1 MPELPQASQRPRH
14 IAIIM
19 DGNGR
24 WAAKRGMERSAGHQA
39 GADAVIR
46 TIECCDKYAIPYLTL
61 YAFSTENWKRSTK
74 EVAFLMNLLVDFL
87 DQQASKLTEYQIRL
101 RVIGELER
109 LPRAARLRLQQQIS
123 NTAAYTKGNLTLA
136 LSYGSRNEIAQAA
149 QTIARLAKAGAIDPE
164 TLDEASFAGY
174 LQTADLPDPD
184 LIIRTGGEQRLSNFL
199 LWQASYAEIWF
210 TDTFWP
216 DFAEPQ
222 FRQALE
228 DFAHR
233 QRRFG
238 GT

>member
-1 MPELPQASQRPRH
+1 MPELSPASPRPRH

-24 WAAKRGMERSAGHQA
+24 WAAKHGLERSAGHQA

-46 TIECCDKYAIPYLTL
+46 TLECCNQYAIPYLTL
-61 YAFSTENWKRSTK
+61 YAFSTENWKRSPK

-87 DQQASKLTEYQIRL
+87 DQQAAKLAEYQIRL
-101 RVIGELER
+101 RVIGDLER
-109 LPRAARLRLQQQIS
+109 LPRPARLCLQQQITS
-123 NTAAYTKGNLTLA
+123 TAANAKGNLTLA
-136 LSYGSRNEIAQAA
+136 LSYGSRHEITRAA
-149 QTIARLAKAGAIDPE
+149 QIVARLAKAGALDPE
-164 TLDEASFAGY
+164 ALDEDAFAGY
-174 LQTADLPDPD
+174 LQTAGLPDPD

-210 TDTFWP
+210 TETFWP

-222 FRQALE
+222 FRQAPD

-238 GT
+238 GI

>member
-1 MPELPQASQRPRH
+1 MPELPPASQRPRH

>member
-1 MPELPQASQRPRH
+1 MPELPPASQRPRH

-24 WAAKRGMERSAGHQA
+24 WAAQRGQERSAGHQA

-46 TIECCDKYAIPYLTL
+46 TIECCNKYAIPYLTL

-74 EVAFLMNLLVDFL
+74 EVTFLMNLLVDFL
-87 DQQASKLTEYQIRL
+87 DKQASKLTEYQIRL
-101 RVIGELER
+101 RVIGEPER
-109 LPRAARLRLQQQIS
+109 LPREARLRLQQQITQ
-123 NTAAYTKGNLTLA
+123 TAAYTKGNLTIA
-136 LSYGSRNEIAQAA
+136 LSYGSRNEITQAA
-149 QTIARLAKAGAIDPE
+149 QTIARLAKAGAINPE
-164 TLDEASFAGY
+164 TLDEAAFARY

-222 FRQALE
+222 FRQALD
-228 DFAHR
+228 DFAQRH
-233 QRRFG
+233 RRFG
-238 GT
+238 GA

>member
-1 MPELPQASQRPRH
+1 MPELPSASQRPRH

-46 TIECCDKYAIPYLTL
+46 TIECCNKYAIPYLTL

-74 EVAFLMNLLVDFL
+74 EVTFLMNLLVDFL
-87 DQQASKLTEYQIRL
+87 DKQAAKLTEYQIRL

-109 LPRAARLRLQQQIS
+109 LPRAARVRLQQQIT
-123 NTAAYTKGNLTLA
+123 NTAANTKGNLTLA
-136 LSYGSRNEIAQAA
+136 LSYGSRNEITQAA
-149 QTIARLAKAGAIDPE
+149 QTIARLAKVGAIDPE

-222 FRQALE
+222 FRQALD
-228 DFAHR
+228 DFANRH
-233 QRRFG
+233 RRFG
-238 GT
+238 GA

>member
-1 MPELPQASQRPRH
+1 MPELPPASQRPRH

-164 TLDEASFAGY
+164 TIDETSFASY
-174 LQTADLPDPD
+174 LQTDGLPDPD

-210 TDTFWP
+210 TETFWP

-222 FRQALE
+222 FRQALD

-238 GT
+238 GA

>member
-1 MPELPQASQRPRH
+1 
-14 IAIIM
+14 M

-24 WAAKRGMERSAGHQA
+24 WAEKRGLQRSAGHQA

-46 TIECCDKYAIPYLTL
+46 TLECCDKYAIPYLTL
-61 YAFSTENWKRSTK
+61 YAFSTENWKRSAR

-87 DQQASKLTEYQIRL
+87 DQQAAKLAEYQIRL
-101 RVIGELER
+101 RVIGDLDR
-109 LPRAARLRLQQQIS
+109 LPRPARLRLQQQITT
-123 NTAAYTKGNLTLA
+123 TATHKKGNLTLA
-136 LSYGSRNEIAQAA
+136 LSYGSRDEITQAA
-149 QTIARLAKAGAIDPE
+149 QTIARLAKTGALDPE
-164 TLDEASFAGY
+164 TVDETAFAGY
-174 LQTADLPDPD
+174 LQTAALPDPD

-210 TDTFWP
+210 TETFWP

-238 GT
+238 GA

>member
-1 MPELPQASQRPRH
+1 
-14 IAIIM
+14 M

-24 WAAKRGMERSAGHQA
+24 WAEQRGLERSAGHQA

-46 TIECCDKYAIPYLTL
+46 TLECCDKYAIPYLTL
-61 YAFSTENWKRSTK
+61 YAFSTENWKRSPK

-87 DQQASKLTEYQIRL
+87 DQQAQKLAEYQIRL
-101 RVIGELER
+101 RVIGDLER
-109 LPRAARLRLQQQIS
+109 LPRPARQRLQHQIRQ
-123 NTAAYTKGNLTLA
+123 TTGHQKGNLTLA
-136 LSYGSRNEIAQAA
+136 LSYGSRDEITQAA
-149 QTIARLAKAGAIDPE
+149 RTVAKLAKAGLLDPE
-164 TLDEASFAGY
+164 TLDEASFASH
-174 LQTADLPDPD
+174 LQSADLPDPD
-184 LIIRTGGEQRLSNFL
+184 LLIRTGGEQRLSNFL

-210 TDTFWP
+210 TETFWP

-238 GT
+238 GA

>member
-1 MPELPQASQRPRH
+1 
-14 IAIIM
+14 M

-24 WAAKRGMERSAGHQA
+24 WAEKRGLQRSAGHQA
-39 GADAVIR
+39 GADAVTR
-46 TIECCDKYAIPYLTL
+46 TLECCDKYAIPYLTL
-61 YAFSTENWKRSTK
+61 YAFSTENWKRSPK

-87 DQQASKLTEYQIRL
+87 DQQAAKLAEYQIRL
-101 RVIGELER
+101 RVIGDLER
-109 LPRAARLRLQQQIS
+109 LPRPARQRLQQQI
-123 NTAAYTKGNLTLA
+123 TTTETYAKGNLTLA
-136 LSYGSRNEIAQAA
+136 LSYGSRDEITQAA
-149 QTIARLAKAGAIDPE
+149 QTIARLANAGALDPE
-164 TLDEASFAGY
+164 ALDEDAFAGY
-174 LQTADLPDPD
+174 LQTAGLPDPD

-210 TDTFWP
+210 TETFWP

-238 GT
+238 GA

>member
-1 MPELPQASQRPRH
+1 MPEAPPAPKRPRH
-14 IAIIM
+14 VAIIM

-24 WAAKRGMERSAGHQA
+24 WAEQRGLERSAGHQA

-46 TIECCDKYAIPYLTL
+46 TLECCDKYAIPYLTL
-61 YAFSTENWKRSTK
+61 YAFSTENWKRSPK

-87 DQQASKLTEYQIRL
+87 DQQAQKLAEYQIRL
-101 RVIGELER
+101 RVIGDLER
-109 LPRAARLRLQQQIS
+109 LPRPARQRLQQQIRQ
-123 NTAAYTKGNLTLA
+123 TTGHQKGNLTLA
-136 LSYGSRNEIAQAA
+136 LSYGSRDEITQAA
-149 QTIARLAKAGAIDPE
+149 RTVAKLAKAGLLDPE
-164 TLDEASFAGY
+164 TLDEASFASH
-174 LQTADLPDPD
+174 LQSADLPDPD
-184 LIIRTGGEQRLSNFL
+184 LLIRTGGEQRLSNFL

-210 TDTFWP
+210 TETFWP

-238 GT
+238 GA

>member
-1 MPELPQASQRPRH
+1 MPELSPASPRPRH

-24 WAAKRGMERSAGHQA
+24 WAAKHGLERSAGHQA

-46 TIECCDKYAIPYLTL
+46 TLECCNQYAIPYLTL
-61 YAFSTENWKRSTK
+61 YAFSTENWKRSPK

-87 DQQASKLTEYQIRL
+87 DQQAAKLAEYQIRL
-101 RVIGELER
+101 RVIGDLER
-109 LPRAARLRLQQQIS
+109 LPRPARLCLQQQITS
-123 NTAAYTKGNLTLA
+123 TAANAKGNLTLA
-136 LSYGSRNEIAQAA
+136 LSYGSRHEITRAA
-149 QTIARLAKAGAIDPE
+149 QIVARLAKAGALDPE
-164 TLDEASFAGY
+164 ALDEDAFAGY
-174 LQTADLPDPD
+174 LQTAGLPDPD

-210 TDTFWP
+210 TETFWP

-222 FRQALE
+222 FRQALD

-238 GT
+238 GI